1 MDLLPEIW
9 VYDFQTVK
17 EGSDL
22 RFLPDPAKV
31 APRPGHEEIRDLT
44 PALGI
49 VGDGVRDREVAPRS
63 GAVHGPADQAPW
75 VAGIGDEVQEA
86 EVQHRNWFIEV
97 NEPRGVGVAEDE
109 VYVAGIFQDEGGAL
123 VLSEQRADLWVTQD
137 DGVAVDVDNARA
149 RVGRGRSCTCGR
161 RLRWWCRGRGSR
173 PLYASFAL
181 IPLLVGAESR

>member
-1 MDLLPEIW
+1 MARRTRPH
-9 VYDFQTVK
+9 
-17 EGSDL
+17 GSPASGMRCRKL
-22 RFLPDPAKV
+22 RYSTATGSSKSMSRV
-31 APRPGHEEIRDLT
+31 
-44 PALGI
+44 
-49 VGDGVRDREVAPRS
+49 VS
-63 GAVHGPADQAPW
+63 GW
-75 VAGIGDEVQEA
+75 L
-86 EVQHRNWFIEV
+86 RM
-97 NEPRGVGVAEDE
+97 R